1 MKIDK
6 RIIQA
11 IEEYNAKEIILRK
24 ETYELLNERTKKMI
38 ERSGTK
44 VSFDN
49 KAKSFRAIF

>member
-24 ETYELLNERTKKMI
+24 ETYELLNERTKRMI